1 VFVVKG
7 LSPRYDS
14 TNSLIII
21 AEIDNNS
28 SA

>member
-7 LSPRYDS
+7 LSPHHDS
-14 TNSLIII
+14 TKRPIII